1 MLKLV
6 STTQIS
12 ITCSA
17 EVIYL
22 TSNLFLFIIQI
33 CNWALV
39 IFAKFSVIYVL
50 LIIHRGQNS
59 KQINV
64 AKYVSKFLMYGAIM
78 LDKCVKGEIFFFV
91 HCPFLQSQ
99 AK

>member
-12 ITCSA
+12 ITYSA

-33 CNWALV
+33 YNWDLA

-50 LIIHRGQNS
+50 LIILKNPEKRS
-59 KQINV
+59 KLSF
-64 AKYVSKFLMYGAIM
+64 K
-78 LDKCVKGEIFFFV
+78 
-91 HCPFLQSQ
+91 
-99 AK
+99 